1 MNIPGPVK
9 TILKALGAQGHAAHC
24 VGGCVRDSL
33 LGRTPEDWDVA
44 TSALPEETLAAFAGR
59 AFPTGLRHGTV
70 TVREGP
76 LSVEVTTFRTDGPYA
91 DSRHP
96 DSVAFTRSL
105 RDDLSRR
112 DFTVNAIAAGL
123 GGKLTDPFGGQADL
137 NAHVLRCVGDP
148 EKRFGEDALRILRC
162 LRFSATL
169 AFSIETKSAQA
180 LRDCRG
186 LLSYLA
192 AERVQ
197 VELTKLLCGP
207 EAAEVLRQFPEVV
220 GTVLP
225 ELLPM
230 VGFDQH
236 SRYHCYDV
244 WEHTLHALAASP
256 ADPVLRWAVLLHDI
270 GKPRC
275 FTRDERGGHF
285 YGHPAVSAEIADAV
299 LRRLKFDNE
308 TRSAVTTL
316 VAWHDRDIPRT
327 EKGVR
332 RALMK
337 LGEERLRQLTE
348 VKRADNLGQAPEF
361 RPRLR
366 EVERGAEI
374 LDALLAQDA
383 CFSLKQLAVNG
394 RDLLALGFHGP
405 EIGAALDRLLSAVV
419 DGELPNEKS
428 ALLSEART
436 SITHSGCGESAAG
449 DA

>member
-1 MNIPGPVK
+1 MNIPEPVK
-9 TILKALGAQGHAAHC
+9 TILKSLEAKGHAAHC

-33 LGRTPEDWDVA
+33 LGRTPEDWDVT

-76 LSVEVTTFRTDGPYA
+76 FSVEVTTFRTDGPYA

-96 DSVAFTRSL
+96 DSVTFTRSL

-112 DFTVNAIAAGL
+112 DFTVNAMAVDLRGE
-123 GGKLTDPFGGQADL
+123 LTDPFDGQADL
-137 NAHVLRCVGDP
+137 NAHILRCVGDP
-148 EKRFGEDALRILRC
+148 EKRFREDALRILRC
-162 LRFSATL
+162 LRFSAAL
-169 AFSIETKSAQA
+169 GFSVAEDTAQG

-186 LLSYLA
+186 LLIPMA
-192 AERVQ
+192 AERVRE
-197 VELTKLLCGP
+197 ELTKLLCGP
-207 EAAEVLRQFPEVV
+207 EAAEVLREFPEVV

-244 WEHTLHALAASP
+244 WEHTLHALAAAP
-256 ADPVLRWAVLLHDI
+256 AEPVLRWAVLLHDV
-270 GKPRC
+270 GKPLC

-285 YGHPAVSAEIADAV
+285 YGHPAVSAEIADTV
-299 LRRLKFDNE
+299 LRRLKFDNAARD
-308 TRSAVTTL
+308 TVTTL

-394 RDLLALGFHGP
+394 RDLLALGLRGP
-405 EIGAALDRLLSAVV
+405 EIGAVLNRLLSAVI
-419 DGELPNEKS
+419 DGKLPNEKS
-428 ALLSEART
+428 ALLSAAQACIAR
-436 SITHSGCGESAAG
+436 
-449 DA
+449 

>member
-1 MNIPGPVK
+1 MNIPEPVQ
-9 TILKALGAQGHAAHC
+9 TILKSLEVQGHAAHC

-70 TVREGP
+70 TVREGL

-96 DSVAFTRSL
+96 ESVTFTRSL
-105 RDDLSRR
+105 LDDLSRR
-112 DFTVNAIAAGL
+112 DFTVNAMAADL
-123 GGKLTDPFGGQADL
+123 RGKLTDPFGGHADL
-137 NAHVLRCVGDP
+137 SAHILRCVGDP
-148 EKRFGEDALRILRC
+148 EKRLGEDALRILRC
-162 LRFSATL
+162 LRFSAVL
-169 AFSIETKSAQA
+169 GFSVAEETARG

-186 LLSYLA
+186 LLISIA

-197 VELTKLLCGP
+197 AELTKLICGP
-207 EAAEVLRQFPEVV
+207 EAAEVLRRFPEVV

-244 WEHTLHALAASP
+244 WEHTLHALAAAP
-256 ADPVLRWAVLLHDI
+256 EEPVLRWAVLLHDA
-270 GKPRC
+270 GKPDC

-285 YGHPAVSAEIADAV
+285 YGHPAVSAEIADTV
-299 LRRLKFDNE
+299 LRRLKFDNA
-308 TRSAVTTL
+308 TRDAVKTL
-316 VAWHDRDIPRT
+316 VAWHDHDIPRT

-348 VKRADNLGQAPEF
+348 VKRADNLGQSPEF

-366 EVERGAEI
+366 EVERGSEI
-374 LDALLAQDA
+374 LDALLARDA

-394 RDLLALGFHGP
+394 RDLLALGFRGP
-405 EIGAALDRLLSAVV
+405 EIGAALNRLLSGVV
-419 DGELPNEKS
+419 DEKLPNEKS
-428 ALLSEART
+428 ALLS
-436 SITHSGCGESAAG
+436 AAQTYL
-449 DA
+449 AH